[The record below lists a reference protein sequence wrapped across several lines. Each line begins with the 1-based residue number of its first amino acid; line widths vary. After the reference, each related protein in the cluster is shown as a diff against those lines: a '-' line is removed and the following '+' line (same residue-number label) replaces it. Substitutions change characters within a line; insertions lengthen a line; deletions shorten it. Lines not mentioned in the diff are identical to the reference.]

1 MIFYASIYTYH
12 SNDILLNLTET
23 FELANKYCPNADN
36 DRQFNTLHEA
46 EVACADDEAYI
57 GVDNYQCI
65 ENGYRSLCLV
75 GHELYDHASSCFYKK
90 IGNVISKFCL
100 SNFDFYMSELYSK

>member
-1 MIFYASIYTYH
+1 MKFDFYASIYTYH

-46 EVACADDEAYI
+46 EVACADDEACI
-57 GVDNYQCI
+57 GVDKI
-65 ENGYRSLCLV
+65 EDLWIYGGNHSN
-75 GHELYDHASSCFYKK
+75 SS
-90 IGNVISKFCL
+90 S
-100 SNFDFYMSELYSK
+100 S